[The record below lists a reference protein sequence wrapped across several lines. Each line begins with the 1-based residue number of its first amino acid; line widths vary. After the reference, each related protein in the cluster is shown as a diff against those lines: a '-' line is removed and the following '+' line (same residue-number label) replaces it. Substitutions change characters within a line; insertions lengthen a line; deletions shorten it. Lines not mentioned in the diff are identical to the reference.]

1 MANAEK
7 ERGNKLVSIKDYTTA
22 LIHYTKAI
30 EINAKDPAF
39 YMNRAL
45 CYLRLE
51 RYPLAITDCNSAL
64 ALDKSLTKAFFRR
77 MQSHIH
83 LENYDAALG
92 DCIQMIKLDA
102 SNPSLR
108 LEFDRIR
115 QLKADKE
122 TAKLAP
128 TVLAASLKPVEEPLW
143 EPRPKKLWS
152 KFGADEEEILFQDK
166 APHLRSKVSV

>member
-1 MANAEK
+1 M
-7 ERGNKLVSIKDYTTA
+7 VSIKDYTTA

-128 TVLAASLKPVEEPLW
+128 TVLAASFKPVEEPLW